1 MSDYVAK
8 EPLFIG
14 LARAHN
20 PGDVIPA
27 EKVER
32 FGWHDKVEKV
42 KAHRAAADEDEED
55 TKKPAKR
62 GRRA

>member
-14 LARAHN
+14 LVRAHN

-32 FGWHDKVEKV
+32 FGWHDKVERAK
-42 KAHRAAADEDEED
+42 KTHAHDEDEEE
-55 TKKPAKR
+55 TRKPA
-62 GRRA
+62 RRPRK